1 MKLFFFQQQI
11 YTTKPQDQNAF
22 LKLKMNSAFCLKQA
36 NKRNFTDQNSY
47 TMPVLFG
54 GKTYFK
60 RKMKLHP
67 SLCQYATK
75 QNSKVCCQLTSLFFF
90 LCSNILAVFS
100 LRSTWLAYS
109 HRNLLSLSAS
119 LFGFKALFS
128 SLLNLEVI
136 QDGKDL

>member
-1 MKLFFFQQQI
+1 
-11 YTTKPQDQNAF
+11 
-22 LKLKMNSAFCLKQA
+22 MNSAFCLKQA

-75 QNSKVCCQLTSLFFF
+75 QNGKKFAANLHHFFFF

-136 QDGKDL
+136 